1 MVQRSRARK
10 MKQQTD
16 IEWKVE
22 VSRKLE
28 DLSELRGLRKDIQRI
43 VVALEKLV
51 GVEGDDSNKQ
61 QILWPEAKGEL
72 TEVQRSKGKGKQRGE
87 RSDGEDKEKE
97 A

>member
-1 MVQRSRARK
+1 

-61 QILWPEAKGEL
+61 QILWPESKGEL